1 MNKAE
6 PQLSEMGKQAPKR
19 LKKKKN
25 STLPVKKDKAK

>member
-19 LKKKKN
+19 LKKKN